1 MPKNFVWHA
10 KEWKQNATHGFIKWK
25 IHEIHVEINFNNIFP
40 DNRNY
45 NVLINNYNS
54 VSYVPGWVLGVQL
67 EN

>member
-1 MPKNFVWHA
+1 MVLLNEKSMRF
-10 KEWKQNATHGFIKWK
+10 
-25 IHEIHVEINFNNIFP
+25 HVEINFNNIFP

-67 EN
+67 EINAPHGKLVRSLASEI